1 MTELVDQEQLPQ
13 PGQIVKILRGKDQ
26 GQYAVIIRVED
37 TRFVW
42 IADGDKRRFD
52 QPKKKNVQHLQLQH
66 KISGEVS
73 RSLTESSRVTN
84 AKLRHA
90 VKKFIDSLQSE
101 ADEKGE

>member
-1 MTELVDQEQLPQ
+1 MEKSVDQGSLPQ
-13 PGQIVKILRGKDQ
+13 TGQIVKILRGKDQ

-37 TRFVW
+37 SKFVW

-52 QPKKKNVQHLQLQH
+52 QPKKKNVQHLQLQLA
-66 KISGEVS
+66 ISGEVS

-90 VKKFIDSLQSE
+90 VNIFIDSLQSD